1 MGIMLNVHS
10 IEPIRRRRIFFLPHK
25 FPRKNFSQQFLH
37 RSLALL
43 SFANY
48 KFHR

>member
-10 IEPIRRRRIFFLPHK
+10 IEPIVVEEFFSSHK